1 MFSSNQHFILE
12 FFHLLS
18 SKIDGDFLRDTV
30 MQPEL
35 DSYERIILET
45 KPIIVIFWDGGG
57 WGGGLQIVNV
67 FVFHPCVGKPKTLF
81 SRHCKKKL
89 NLPTVSAK
97 RPGDSTDA
105 LSNWA
110 HSEGH
115 PHTEGTFARTLV
127 NVGDLHRHSGECQ
140 EDSREY
146 GVEGSPNFARLRQSS
161 HEGARMLL
169 VHHGTCLMKGKV
181 YPEKHFG
188 ATSAKCDAPL
198 LRKELSA
205 TSQQLTY
212 FNFSV

>member
-1 MFSSNQHFILE
+1 
-12 FFHLLS
+12 
-18 SKIDGDFLRDTV
+18 

-35 DSYERIILET
+35 DSYERKISET

-67 FVFHPCVGKPKTLF
+67 FVIQPCVGKPKINNIVFTAF
-81 SRHCKKKL
+81 QKL
-89 NLPTVSAK
+89 ISPTVSTK

-140 EDSREY
+140 ESSREY

-169 VHHGTCLMKGKV
+169 VHHGTCLIKGKV
-181 YPEKHFG
+181 YPEKFWRH
-188 ATSAKCDAPL
+188 KC
-198 LRKELSA
+198 
-205 TSQQLTY
+205 
-212 FNFSV
+212 